1 MAVTDRPLFGNTS
14 FNSKGTGITSGLD
27 TEDNRLGQLFEQQQN
42 ILQSIRPP
50 TQEFNRFQA
59 ASPALLTLGANLL
72 SGRSFQGGLGGA
84 LDILGQATNAAAPQ
98 FSQAL
103 EAGRKAKAAERS
115 EEFQLDLQAY
125 GQAADMLA
133 AEKLAASKAAASAP
147 TFDHKGT
154 FNEVFTYPSDPNAE
168 GYVEGKAGL
177 KVNRIVAINARET
190 TTGTQY
196 GDEVILSEE
205 PYIDNT
211 PPTGTAKNIVF
222 DGGSK
227 DGETT
232 AAISFNDGRVVYFD
246 PTNDN
251 ADENGFVN
259 VQTYDGN
266 FTLYTSATSDKKGD
280 FLTERDISTI
290 TNSIA
295 TFSETLAQGGSLLQQ
310 GLDLGSNLSTFNRYV
325 LDTGGNL
332 LGQFSPQAKQALY
345 DWFQENPDDL
355 AKFILDART
364 YAAKMIAPFTGE
376 ESSRI
381 SEPERELTNQTVRL
395 FDGIIDAPTAIAAI
409 EASIALTYVGQH
421 RNFYTLPDAKYQY
434 AVNLPEADGGIEG
447 WDLDPN
453 AVAYHEKKLRKL
465 GLSEG
470 LIRDTILKMQLMET
484 AGLEDLRIIT
494 QGFNNRSTDSIINT
508 EAGLIGG

>member
-1 MAVTDRPLFGNTS
+1 MAITDRPLFGNTPVD
-14 FNSKGTGITSGLD
+14 SKGTGITSGLD
-27 TEDNRLGQLFEQQQN
+27 TEDNRLNQLFEQQQN

-72 SGRSFQGGLGGA
+72 SGRSFQGGFGGA
-84 LDILGQATNAAAPQ
+84 LDIAGQALGAATPQ

-103 EAGRKAKAAERS
+103 EASRKAKAAERS

-125 GQAADMLA
+125 SQASDMLA
-133 AEKLAASKAAASAP
+133 AENLATSKAAASAP

-205 PYIDNT
+205 PFIDNT
-211 PPTGTAKNIVF
+211 PPTGIAKNIVF
-222 DGGSK
+222 DGGLK

-232 AAISFNDGRVVYFD
+232 AAIAFNDGRVVYFD

-259 VQTYDGN
+259 VKTYDGN
-266 FTLYTSATSDKKGD
+266 FTLFSSATSDTKAD

-290 TNSIA
+290 TKSIG
-295 TFSETLAQGGSLLQQ
+295 TFSETIAQGGSLLQQ
-310 GLDLGSNLSTFNRYV
+310 GLNLGNNLNTLNRYI
-325 LDTGGNL
+325 LDTGGQL
-332 LGQFSPQAKQALY
+332 LGQFSPQAKQALF
-345 DWFQENPDDL
+345 DWFDENPDDL
-355 AKFILDART
+355 TKFILDART

-434 AVNLPEADGGIEG
+434 AVNLPEEDGGIQG
-447 WDLDPN
+447 WNLDPD
-453 AVAYHEKKLRKL
+453 AVAYHEEKLRRL
-465 GLSEG
+465 GLSEN
-470 LIRDTILKMQLMET
+470 LIRDTILKMQIMET

-494 QGFNNRSTDSIINT
+494 QGFNNRSTDSVINT